1 MAQADSKA
9 GEGQKF
15 YTDGWDRYPAA
26 RDRLMDTLL
35 STKVR
40 NPIVIGGDV
49 HSYWVADL
57 KTTFNRPN
65 FPTIATEFCGTSIT
79 STPPAEDM
87 IQTAKAE
94 GPHIKFATGIH
105 RGYSVMTLTRQSL
118 KTDLRVVANHRDP
131 ETPVSTLAS
140 FMVTDGKAGAEQA

>member
-1 MAQADSKA
+1 
-9 GEGQKF
+9 
-15 YTDGWDRYPAA
+15 
-26 RDRLMDTLL
+26 
-35 STKVR
+35 
-40 NPIVIGGDV
+40 
-49 HSYWVADL
+49 
-57 KTTFNRPN
+57 
-65 FPTIATEFCGTSIT
+65 
-79 STPPAEDM
+79 M
-87 IQTAKAE
+87 IQTAKSE